1 MIEHS
6 GARAAWYPSFTVSGD
21 HQDRDP
27 KDREGETEAERNLD
41 GFRLEP
47 PSSSDWALQTQQRA
61 LPKELLEAMK
71 HPDVPGVVLQAIA
84 QRSSA
89 PPSHELEPELAR
101 DPEEDTARY
110 VLPAVAAKD
119 GKGPSIAR
127 VDAPASARSQHRITH
142 EPEDSLAQAYVL
154 GVVFGGVVL
163 AWLSFGLL
171 AP

>member
-1 MIEHS
+1 M
-6 GARAAWYPSFTVSGD
+6 SGD
-21 HQDRDP
+21 HRDRDP
-27 KDREGETEAERNLD
+27 KDRELAGEAERNQE
-41 GFRLEP
+41 GFRLEQ

-61 LPKELLEAMK
+61 LPKELLEAMR

-84 QRSSA
+84 ERLSS
-89 PPSHELEPELAR
+89 PSQEVEPDLPR
-101 DPEEDTARY
+101 DPDEDTARY
-110 VLPAVAAKD
+110 VLPAVAATDGKD
-119 GKGPSIAR
+119 GKGASIAR

-142 EPEDSLAQAYVL
+142 EPPEDSLAQAYVL